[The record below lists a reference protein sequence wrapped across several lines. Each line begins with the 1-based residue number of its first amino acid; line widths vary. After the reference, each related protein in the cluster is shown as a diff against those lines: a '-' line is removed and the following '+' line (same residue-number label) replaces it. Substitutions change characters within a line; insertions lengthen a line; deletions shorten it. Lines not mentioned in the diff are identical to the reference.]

1 MQRISLK
8 KKCIPFDKGNP
19 PESLT
24 LRPEGTA
31 GCVRAMLEHNL
42 LRGATPRVWYV
53 GPMFRY
59 EKPQKVATVSSTN
72 LVSKLLV

>member
-1 MQRISLK
+1 MYTFL
-8 KKCIPFDKGNP
+8 DKGNP

-42 LRGATPRVWYV
+42 LRGATPKVWYI

-59 EKPQKVATVSSTN
+59 EKPQKAVIVSFIS
-72 LVSKLLV
+72 LGSKLLV